1 MLMDDSGQLGFL
13 IAELR
18 HYSQYLH
25 RNFLLTI
32 NNYL

>member
-1 MLMDDSGQLGFL
+1 MEDSGQLGFL

-25 RNFLLTI
+25 RNFLTI
-32 NNYL
+32 DNK